1 MCCASVAEM
10 LGRPGR
16 YSHART
22 GRFDDCLSITTA
34 SRRRLDNSCRQ
45 QMHKA
50 RTTGVAA
57 GKDGQDPEKYWP
69 TNCFI
74 AQSPEKILFF
84 GERRARMGAVC
95 DKGGSRTHAINR
107 SFLQCEP
114 PQSLGSRW
122 ESGQKIFLEGLSG
135 QSPGTCSIH
144 LPLPCFRS
152 QSQRHGCVLE
162 WSHPCFR
169 MLVNLA
175 GAVLGHPDQH
185 TRGLRASGSRIAR
198 KLRRLKLIDMSHG
211 LLALVVRRVTQRPS
225 HAH

>member
-1 MCCASVAEM
+1 M
-10 LGRPGR
+10 
-16 YSHART
+16 
-22 GRFDDCLSITTA
+22 
-34 SRRRLDNSCRQ
+34 Q
-45 QMHKA
+45 KA
-50 RTTGVAA
+50 RCTGVAA
-57 GKDGQDPEKYWP
+57 VKDGQGPEKYWAGS
-69 TNCFI
+69 CFI
-74 AQSPEKILFF
+74 AQSPEKICFLGRGGLGWGLFVT
-84 GERRARMGAVC
+84 RAGVAHTQLIEVFC
-95 DKGGSRTHAINR
+95 CVSH
-107 SFLQCEP
+107 Q
-114 PQSLGSRW
+114 QSLGSRW